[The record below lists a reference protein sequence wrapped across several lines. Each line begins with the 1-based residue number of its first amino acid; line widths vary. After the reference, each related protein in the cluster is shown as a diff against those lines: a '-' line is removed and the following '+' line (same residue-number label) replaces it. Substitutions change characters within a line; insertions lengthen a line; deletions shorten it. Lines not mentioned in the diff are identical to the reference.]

1 MAEVTQSPVTNSPTS
16 QEPKRYEGKAK
27 RVTERGNG
35 LVEVYFKDDVTAFN
49 AQKHALFA
57 GKGAL
62 NSQISELLYD
72 YLRTFGIPHHMV
84 DRVDDRTLLCHQAS
98 MYALEVVVRF
108 RTAGSLT
115 KRTGLP
121 AGTVCDPPIIEF
133 YYKRDDLG
141 DPIINSDHIR
151 LLKLATPEEVAA
163 LSTAGL
169 KAAMHL
175 HKLCDSAGMD
185 LVDIKFE
192 YGRTAA
198 GLVLAD
204 EISPDTCRLHD
215 KATGKM
221 LDKDLFR
228 QDAGDLLTGYR
239 EVYSRLKK
247 AVEANK
253 DV

>member
-1 MAEVTQSPVTNSPTS
+1 MAEVTQSPVSSVPTS
-16 QEPKRYEGKAK
+16 PEPKSYEGKAK

-57 GKGAL
+57 GKGAI
-62 NSQISELLYD
+62 NSQISELLYN
-72 YLRTFGIPHHMV
+72 YLRTFGMAHHMV
-84 DRVDDRTLLCHQAS
+84 DRVDERTLLCHQAK

-121 AGTVCDPPIIEF
+121 AGTLCDPPVIEF

-141 DPIINSDHIR
+141 DPMINFDHIH
-151 LLKLATPEEVAA
+151 LLKLATAEEVAS
-163 LSTAGL
+163 LSTAAL
-169 KAAMHL
+169 KAATQL
-175 HKLCDSAGMD
+175 HKLCDRGGID

-192 YGRTAA
+192 YGRTAT
-198 GLVLAD
+198 GVVLAD

-228 QDAGDLLTGYR
+228 QDAGDLLAGYR
-239 EVYSRLKK
+239 EVFSRLQK
-247 AVEANK
+247 AVEASTH
-253 DV
+253 V